1 MVSKKEAVKGLAKAT
16 RRSCVEGVD
25 THHQVEKEQEGER
38 SSVAKPVCC
47 ADGRGAAPMGLMLA
61 GGMR

>member
-1 MVSKKEAVKGLAKAT
+1 MVTEKGAVNGLAKAM
-16 RRSCVEGVD
+16 RRSCVEGVN

-47 ADGRGAAPMGLMLA
+47 TDSRGTAPMGLMLA